1 MLCALPLNRPE
12 EHDFMMTTFETPA
25 DLANAVGEQLGSS
38 DWVEITQERIDRFA
52 EATGDFQWIHTD
64 PERAKAGPFGKTI
77 AHGYLTQSLASLFLT
92 QVIDVQGIVMAIN
105 YGMDRVR
112 FPAPAPVGSKL
123 RGVGELTAAK
133 TLEGGAVQ
141 ATIRITVEIEDG
153 DRPAAVVDTITR
165 FLPG

>member
-1 MLCALPLNRPE
+1 MA
-12 EHDFMMTTFETPA
+12 TIFETPA
-25 DLANAVGEQLGSS
+25 DLAEAVGKQLGSS

-77 AHGYLTQSLASLFLT
+77 AHGYLTQSLANLFLS
-92 QVIDVQGIVMAIN
+92 QIIEVRGIVMAIN

-112 FPAPAPVGSKL
+112 FPSPAPVGSKL
-123 RGVGELTAAK
+123 RGQGELTAAT
-133 TLEGGAVQ
+133 TLDGGAVQ
-141 ATIRITVEIEDG
+141 ATIRITVEIEGG

>member
-1 MLCALPLNRPE
+1 MA
-12 EHDFMMTTFETPA
+12 TIFEAPA
-25 DLANAVGEQLGSS
+25 DLVKAVGKQLGSS

-77 AHGYLTQSLASLFLT
+77 AHGYLTQSLASLFIT

-112 FPAPAPVGSKL
+112 FPAPAPVGSRL
-123 RGVGELTAAK
+123 RGVGELIAAN
-133 TLEGGAVQ
+133 TLDSGAVQ
-141 ATIRITVEIEDG
+141 ATIRITVEIDEG